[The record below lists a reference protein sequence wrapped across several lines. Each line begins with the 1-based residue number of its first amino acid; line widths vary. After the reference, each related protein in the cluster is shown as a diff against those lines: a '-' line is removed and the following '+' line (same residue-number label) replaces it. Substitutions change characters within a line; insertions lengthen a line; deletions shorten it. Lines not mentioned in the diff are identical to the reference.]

1 MQPGQTACPG
11 VVRKAGHSRR
21 GHPETERSETERSET
36 ERSETERPEIER
48 PALDLLL
55 LLEVLGVLAQTC
67 AILAE
72 LELGS
77 AGLLQQGV
85 VAIAGLLTDEEDDF
99 FLLLGLCHDCDS
111 TLER

>member
-1 MQPGQTACPG
+1 MLDSLPGHRSERGRPNG
-11 VVRKAGHSRR
+11 
-21 GHPETERSETERSET
+21 GHPETEY
-36 ERSETERPEIER
+36 
-48 PALDLLL
+48 LLL